1 MIQSNLQRVIVGS
14 ALVIATTALIP
25 IARQT
30 LRPVVRDLSK
40 QMKYFIV
47 SAKEGLEDM
56 AAEVKFERM
65 KKQMSQDMLIDCDV
79 EIEEQTGR
87 IFH

>member
-40 QMKYFIV
+40 QMKYFLV

>member
-30 LRPVVRDLSK
+30 LRPVMRDLSK
-40 QMKYFIV
+40 QMKYFLV

-79 EIEEQTGR
+79 EIEEPPEP

>member
-1 MIQSNLQRVIVGS
+1 MIQTNLQRVIVGS
-14 ALVIATTALIP
+14 VLVIATTALIP

-30 LRPVVRDLSK
+30 LRPMVKDLSK
-40 QMKYFIV
+40 QMKFFLV
-47 SAKEGLEDM
+47 SAKEGIEDM

-65 KKQMSQDMLIDCDV
+65 KKQLDQDVLIDCDV